1 MPSADPTDEFI
12 EAAAKSLGI
21 TVDPGWMPSVRMN
34 VEVMLMLARQLE
46 EFPLPDDSEPAP
58 VYKA

>member
-12 EAAAKSLGI
+12 DAAAKTLGI
-21 TVDPGWMPSVRMN
+21 AVDPAWLPSVRMN
-34 VEVMLMLARQLE
+34 FEVMLKLARQLE